1 MIELADMV
9 TLAFIASGVT
19 YQGVKYWRSDKR
31 VKLKR
36 ERPVSLV
43 LRETEVPENY
53 TRAIVVVFDRRG
65 CLVRK
70 FPEKEII
77 RRRKY
82 CKMNCSSAEGRMN
95 FCVLFTSC
103 TLSLSGIHCRADID
117 RQFAGIPDLLIAETG
132 LQEISGGISLELTLT
147 SGGSTAT
154 QEHEITPTALSMLL
168 PPELTTD
175 AMAKEYTVD
184 LQHCNEPWSTGSVH
198 YAEGEPDNW
207 LALRQEEGKLVL
219 QLRTNFC
226 GTEREATAEIHAGE
240 NTHLLKVR
248 QQVMGIHPTLTVSRR
263 LYVTTGQKNEVVS
276 VNVTP
281 DNEEAHWR
289 IKSAN
294 AGDGGCW
301 YTVYPPVGIHQKG
314 TKTLK
319 VHLEAKPANVRSRS
333 LALTL
338 ETGTYPFSQTT
349 EITLMQGVCFE
360 YYIEYPLDDLCA
372 RHNGVIETPLGYTG
386 RRCAE
391 NLHRLRGQ
399 QPAVAHHPRRAGGL
413 GGSERTGTAAGAVWR
428 TVHRTRAFQCRKP
441 GEERFSR
448 RPPHGALA
456 GQ

>member
-103 TLSLSGIHCRADID
+103 TLSLSGIHCRTDID

-168 PPELTTD
+168 PPELTTE
-175 AMAKEYTVD
+175 AIKAK
-184 LQHCNEPWSTGSVH
+184 
-198 YAEGEPDNW
+198 
-207 LALRQEEGKLVL
+207 
-219 QLRTNFC
+219 
-226 GTEREATAEIHAGE
+226 
-240 NTHLLKVR
+240 
-248 QQVMGIHPTLTVSRR
+248 
-263 LYVTTGQKNEVVS
+263 VTM
-276 VNVTP
+276 
-281 DNEEAHWR
+281 
-289 IKSAN
+289 SAN
-294 AGDGGCW
+294 SIMR
-301 YTVYPPVGIHQKG
+301 V
-314 TKTLK
+314 
-319 VHLEAKPANVRSRS
+319 S
-333 LALTL
+333 
-338 ETGTYPFSQTT
+338 PF
-349 EITLMQGVCFE
+349 L
-360 YYIEYPLDDLCA
+360 
-372 RHNGVIETPLGYTG
+372 
-386 RRCAE
+386 
-391 NLHRLRGQ
+391 
-399 QPAVAHHPRRAGGL
+399 
-413 GGSERTGTAAGAVWR
+413 
-428 TVHRTRAFQCRKP
+428 FQ
-441 GEERFSR
+441 
-448 RPPHGALA
+448 
-456 GQ
+456 